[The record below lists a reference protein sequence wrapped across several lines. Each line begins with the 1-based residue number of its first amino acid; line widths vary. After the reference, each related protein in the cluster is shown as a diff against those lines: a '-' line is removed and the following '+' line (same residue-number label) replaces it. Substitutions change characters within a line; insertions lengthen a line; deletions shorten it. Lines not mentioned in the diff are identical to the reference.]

1 MTENV
6 FLGLLALVLLGRVIE
21 AGISRRNQRR
31 LVEHGARRAPESH
44 FIWMVLWNGGV
55 LACAALEVLFLHRP
69 FVALLA
75 APMLAIFV
83 GANLLRWWVIHA
95 LAGHWNWQVMN
106 STSLGVVTQGPYR
119 WVRHPNYVALFAE
132 LVALPLIHGAWL
144 TALAAALATTLILT
158 RRVSVE
164 EAVLMESADYRAAM
178 GTKARFIPGLL

>member
-1 MTENV
+1 MTERV
-6 FLGLLALVLLGRVIE
+6 FLGLLALVLLGRGIE
-21 AGISRRNQRR
+21 SVISRRNQQK
-31 LVEHGARRAPESH
+31 LAEHGARQAPESH
-44 FIWMVLWNGGV
+44 FFWMVLWNGGV
-55 LACAALEVLFLHRP
+55 LACAALEVVLLQRTFIP
-69 FVALLA
+69 LLA

-83 GANLLRWWVIHA
+83 GANLLRWWVIRS
-95 LAGHWNWQVMN
+95 LAEHWNWQVMN
-106 STSLGVVTQGPYR
+106 STALGVVTRGPYR

-132 LVALPLIHGAWL
+132 LVALPLIHAAWL